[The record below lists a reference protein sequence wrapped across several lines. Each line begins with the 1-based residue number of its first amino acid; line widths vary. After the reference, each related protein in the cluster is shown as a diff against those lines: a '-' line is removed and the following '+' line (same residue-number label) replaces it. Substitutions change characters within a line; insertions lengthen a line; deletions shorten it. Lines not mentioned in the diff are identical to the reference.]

1 MELISILPHFHAALN
16 LASAILLF
24 AAYRAIRNGDAVTHR
39 QRMAGALIV
48 SAIFLV
54 SYLTYHAAVGN
65 VKFAGTGWIRP
76 VYFTLLI
83 THVALAAVSLPM
95 IFLTVRRAP
104 WRLST
109 LTCDPHRR
117 IARLTWPVWMY
128 VSISGLV
135 VYAMAF
141 HIYPPTP

>member
-1 MELISILPHFHAALN
+1 MELIPILPHFHAALN
-16 LASAILLF
+16 FASALLLF
-24 AAYRAIRNGDAVTHR
+24 AAFQAIRRGDAVTHR

-65 VKFAGTGWIRP
+65 VKFAGTGWVRP

-104 WRLST
+104 WRLVTTS
-109 LTCDPHRR
+109 DAHRR

-128 VSISGLV
+128 VSVSGLV

-141 HIYPPTP
+141 HLYPPTP

>member
-1 MELISILPHFHAALN
+1 MELISILPHFHASLN
-16 LASAILLF
+16 LASAVLLF
-24 AAYRAIRNGDAVTHR
+24 SAAQAIRRGDAVTHR

-48 SAIFLV
+48 SAIFLA
-54 SYLTYHAAVGN
+54 SYLTYHAVVGN
-65 VKFAGTGWIRP
+65 VKFAGTGWVRP

-83 THVALAAVSLPM
+83 THVGLAVVSLPM

-104 WRLST
+104 WRLVTTSSEA
-109 LTCDPHRR
+109 HRS
-117 IARLTWPVWMY
+117 IARLTWPIWMY

-141 HIYPPTP
+141 HIYPPLP